1 MMTQSL
7 SPKLDTQ
14 SDQARNLYRVP
25 KVIHDQG
32 EKPLELYSNVEGPI
46 ASLTFKQRAL
56 LFAEFSLIAYNDEA
70 EASKAA
76 AAIGFPRS
84 SYLNHDG
91 SQAYCFRSNHDCV
104 LVCRGTETSEWNDL
118 RADVNVGTVLVE
130 SMGRVHRGFN
140 REVDDIWPSWEKEL
154 QDNELPVYF
163 CGHSLG
169 GAMATICAARC
180 KLSPIK
186 SNPKELFTYGSPRVG
201 CKDYIKSLELN
212 YYRFV
217 NNNDIVTR
225 IPPVWLGYQHS
236 GHEVYFNR
244 NGKIANYGYIMKRR
258 DRWRGFFQSLLRWK
272 LDHLS
277 DHSVQHYCENLLK
290 AVREELEERNKG

>member
-1 MMTQSL
+1 MTTEANT
-7 SPKLDTQ
+7 PN
-14 SDQARNLYRVP
+14 ARENEANAANAYRVP

-32 EKPLELYSNVEGPI
+32 ERPLELFSCVEGPVE
-46 ASLTFKQRAL
+46 SLSFLQRAL
-56 LFAEFSLIAYNDEA
+56 LFAEFSMIAYNDEA

-76 AAIGFPRS
+76 AAMGFPRS

-91 SQAYCFRSNHDCV
+91 SQAYCFRNDHDCV
-104 LVCRGTETSEWNDL
+104 LVCRGTEMSEWNDI
-118 RADVNVGTVLVE
+118 RADVNVGTVLVGTF
-130 SMGRVHRGFN
+130 GRVHRGFN

-154 QDNELPVYF
+154 KDNEMPVYF

-180 KLSPIK
+180 KMSPIK
-186 SNPKELFTYGSPRVG
+186 SNPKELFTFGSPRVG
-201 CKDYIKSLELN
+201 CKKYISSFELS

-244 NGKIANYGYIMKRR
+244 NGDIAKYGYVMKRR
-258 DRWRGFFQSLLRWK
+258 DRWRGFLKSLMSWK

-277 DHSVQHYCENLLK
+277 DHSIEHYCSHLLK
-290 AVREELEERNKG
+290 AVREELDKTGRK